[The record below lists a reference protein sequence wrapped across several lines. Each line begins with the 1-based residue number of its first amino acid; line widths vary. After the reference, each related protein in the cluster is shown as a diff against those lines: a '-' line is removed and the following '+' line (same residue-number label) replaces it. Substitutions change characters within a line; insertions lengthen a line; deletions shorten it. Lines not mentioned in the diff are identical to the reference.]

1 VITAH
6 SRAPRRAGRMQVPL
20 RVVIVMGV
28 VLAIGCTRAA
38 GDGSIAAIDVGLVG
52 LGLICAILPDTHVG
66 LVIVGSIGINWVA
79 AVDNPATPWAIGVAV
94 AIAMFHAA
102 TAAASVA
109 PLGASWTAAMARRWS
124 RRFAVVAAVSVP
136 VWGATA
142 VLDRADVGRS
152 PALVTAAL
160 LSLAA
165 SALWIRHETVKPDH
179 RV

>member
-1 VITAH
+1 
-6 SRAPRRAGRMQVPL
+6 MQVPL

-94 AIAMFHAA
+94 A
-102 TAAASVA
+102 
-109 PLGASWTAAMARRWS
+109 
-124 RRFAVVAAVSVP
+124 AVSVP